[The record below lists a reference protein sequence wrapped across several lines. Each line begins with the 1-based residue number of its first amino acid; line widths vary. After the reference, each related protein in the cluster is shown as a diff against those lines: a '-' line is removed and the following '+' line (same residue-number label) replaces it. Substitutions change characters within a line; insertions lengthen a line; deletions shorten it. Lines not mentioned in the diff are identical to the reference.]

1 MVRLS
6 QKQKLTLYITF
17 RYGNYD
23 YKNLT
28 LDDTLSYEEAI
39 AAYRTIT
46 GACSAGTR
54 DFLENRLPSPHK
66 DKYSIREIIELTR
79 NEYGGEI
86 FKNFLS
92 RQQSTISI
100 LLQRMV
106 HLQWLQQEAS

>member
-66 DKYSIREIIELTR
+66 DKYSIREIIELTTD
-79 NEYGGEI
+79 EYGGKTFAKF
-86 FKNFLS
+86 FKKK
-92 RQQSTISI
+92 
-100 LLQRMV
+100 
-106 HLQWLQQEAS
+106 